1 MGQTRL
7 FKVGYTQIL
16 NFQRRSFE
24 HYKSVFLTNLRS
36 IQKVVFLLENTFV
49 WSIFKVVYTV

>member
-49 WSIFKVVYTV
+49 